1 MDKIQ
6 DYMLKLQLLARERR
20 AAQQSIQTG
29 WKRHWFQVRLRR
41 IDALTRLASL
51 ILELE
56 RDYKITK
63 EAQREIRQRTPG
75 KEAECVARYLQAV
88 ERYGVTQPSFEELAR
103 ATKISKSKWKCL
115 LNDRVFLQF
124 LMAAL
129 TKKANQQKTD
139 RTKDPWVRRFNKI
152 EDQFYKVLKKEEKKK
167 QSSPPD
173 DNRSFDDISP
183 EIADVIR
190 EEEGRQTVGKTPK
203 RRGAN
208 FDEK

>member
-63 EAQREIRQRTPG
+63 EVQREIRQRIPG

-139 RTKDPWVRRFNKI
+139 RTKDPWVRRLNKI
-152 EDQFYKVLKKEEKKK
+152 EDQFHKVLKRP
-167 QSSPPD
+167 SI
-173 DNRSFDDISP
+173 RFDDSRAYDGVLHEVGDIF
-183 EIADVIR
+183 R
-190 EEEGRQTVGKTPK
+190 EEAGRRTIGKTPK

-208 FDEK
+208 LDED